1 VCSFSVNI
9 DGWTKWLL
17 ISALV
22 YIWLPRI
29 TIIVLGVLANQY
41 GRQAA
46 VKWVALMAE
55 VFLFGSLLLRQ
66 GYTNKTLAQFTLF
79 VYFLVITTS
88 ILAFCG
94 VTLISPTIKNLLLAQ
109 FGDSRGS
116 GGPSGLD
123 RFLTR
128 WNCELPS
135 SKQLYKMTIVKVSTQ
150 STLYYRRNVL
160 SLLDASKL
168 QTAQQLLCHL
178 FSGQG
183 SAAVMVSALQKLA
196 LTMFEKN

>member
-1 VCSFSVNI
+1 MLGFVLVSVNI

-17 ISALV
+17 ITALI
-22 YIWLPRI
+22 YIWLPRV
-29 TIIVLGVLANQY
+29 TIIVLSVLGTQN

-55 VFLFGSLLLRQ
+55 VFLFASLLLRQ
-66 GYTNKTLAQFTLF
+66 GYTTKTLGQFTLF
-79 VYFLVITTS
+79 IYFLVITTC

-94 VTLISPTIKNLLLAQ
+94 VTQISPAIKNLLLAQ
-109 FGDSRGS
+109 FVDSRGS
-116 GGPSGLD
+116 GGASGLD

-135 SKQLYKMTIVKVSTQ
+135 SKQLYKMTIVKLSTQ

-168 QTAQQLLCHL
+168 QTAQQLLSHL

-183 SAAVMVSALQKLA
+183 SAAVMVRAL
-196 LTMFEKN
+196 